1 MNGSDVN
8 AYRILVGRPYEK
20 DHSEDIGV
28 IGSSVII
35 CFLNKMRSFELHF
48 SGSRRSYILH
58 LRWPVPERYGR
69 LSLLTCRA
77 VCSV

>member
-8 AYRILVGRPYEK
+8 AYRLLVGGPQEK

-28 IGSSVII
+28 NGSSIFM
-35 CFLNKMRSFELHF
+35 CFLNKMRGFELNS

-58 LRWPVPERYGR
+58 LR
-69 LSLLTCRA
+69 
-77 VCSV
+77 